1 MTDKPPAGWYPD
13 SEGTMR
19 WWDGNAWTETLQS
32 SHTATAT
39 MPVPPA
45 EQPHNFRAEAAARKA
60 YVKAN
65 RPWYK
70 KKRWIGAIIILAI
83 IVIAS
88 LGSGGGGGDDP
99 KKVDSSGNTVDNKK
113 DDKAGTKSHPV
124 VIGETVELQGTR
136 YTVNSAKTAATV
148 GGEFLEEKAGGVYV
162 IVELTIENTKDET
175 KTFLDEAAKFIGSNG
190 KKYSTDSDGTISAM
204 GDDGEPLIFEDM
216 QPDVPK
222 TGVLV
227 YDVPKAAVS
236 GGLMQVS
243 DLFGRGDAYIQLSL
257 K

>member
-1 MTDKPPAGWYPD
+1 
-13 SEGTMR
+13 
-19 WWDGNAWTETLQS
+19 
-32 SHTATAT
+32 

-60 YVKAN
+60 YAKAN

-70 KKRWIGAIIILAI
+70 KKRWIGAIIIVII
-83 IVIAS
+83 IVLRAWAAEVAATTRRRS
-88 LGSGGGGGDDP
+88 TRPATPSTP
-99 KKVDSSGNTVDNKK
+99 RK
-113 DDKAGTKSHPV
+113 DDKVGTKSNPV
-124 VIGETVELQGTR
+124 AIGETIELQGTR
-136 YTVNSAKTAATV
+136 YTVKSAKTAPTV

-175 KTFLDEAAKFIGSNG
+175 KTFLDEAAKLIGGNG
-190 KKYSTDSDGTISAM
+190 KKYSTDSDGTFAAI
-204 GDDGEPLIFEDM
+204 GDDGETLIFEDM

-227 YDVPKAAVS
+227 YDVPKAAVA
-236 GGLMQVS
+236 GGLLQVS
-243 DLFGRGDAYIQLSL
+243 DLFGRGEAYINLAL